1 MQIARRVGRLGTE
14 TAFEVLAEVNKLKA
28 AGKDIISFA
37 LGEPDFDTPQNIKD
51 AVKKAI
57 DDGYTHYSPSAGI
70 LPLRESIVRY
80 ISRTRGIK
88 VKPEEVVVTPGAKPI
103 VFDSILSCINEG
115 DEVIYP
121 NPGYPIYESVI
132 SFIGG
137 KPVPLPLLEEKSFSF
152 APEDLRAR
160 ITPRTKMI
168 IINSPQN
175 PTGGILSQDDLE
187 TIAEIAIQA
196 DLWVLS
202 DEVYS
207 KIIYEGEFRS
217 IISIPG
223 MKERTI
229 LVDGF
234 SKTYAMTGWRLGFGI
249 MKEELALH
257 VARIETN
264 VDSCTATF
272 TQYAGIEALEG
283 SQKESRAMIA
293 EFQKRRDLIHQELNK
308 IRGIKCLMPRGA
320 FYIYPNVTEA
330 CQDLGFLTRG
340 EKFSWGAN
348 IQDLISQISWTTGR
362 KESIPTNIKL
372 GTVYRFTPHLLTA
385 LDIDASWQDLPK
397 NIRLGSEWWVQRNIA
412 LRLGAVKTFQKN
424 ADLTFSGGLGLYFPF
439 QKRKVIS
446 MIAFNYALSSQQNL
460 STTHYFSLSLGF

>member
-1 MQIARRVGRLGTE
+1 MQIARRMGRLGTE

-28 AGKDIISFA
+28 EGQDIISFA

-57 DDGYTHYSPSAGI
+57 YDGYTHYSPSAGI
-70 LPLRESIVRY
+70 LPLRESIAHY
-80 ISRTRGIK
+80 ISETRGIK
-88 VKPEEVVVTPGAKPI
+88 VAPEEVVVTPGAKPI

-132 SFIGG
+132 NFIGG
-137 KPVPLPLLEEKSFSF
+137 KPVPLPLLEEKNFSF
-152 APEDLRAR
+152 NPEDLQRR

-202 DEVYS
+202 DEIYS
-207 KIIYEGEFRS
+207 KIIYEGKFRS
-217 IISIPG
+217 IISIAG

-229 LVDGF
+229 LIDGF

-249 MKEELALH
+249 MKKELA
-257 VARIETN
+257 AYITRIETN

-283 SQKESRAMIA
+283 PQKESRAMVA

-308 IRGIKCLMPRGA
+308 IRGIKCLMPKGA

-330 CQDLGFLTRG
+330 CRNLAFHNSKELQQYLLHQANVAVLARSCFGKRNEG
-340 EKFSWGAN
+340 EK
-348 IQDLISQISWTTGR
+348 
-362 KESIPTNIKL
+362 EE
-372 GTVYRFTPHLLTA
+372 Y
-385 LDIDASWQDLPK
+385 
-397 NIRLGSEWWVQRNIA
+397 IRLSYVTSRENIIK
-412 LRLGAVKTFQKN
+412 GI
-424 ADLTFSGGLGLYFPF
+424 
-439 QKRKVIS
+439 KRIKKAIES
-446 MIAFNYALSSQQNL
+446 KS
-460 STTHYFSLSLGF
+460 

>member
-1 MQIARRVGRLGTE
+1 MQIAQRTRRLGTE

-28 AGKDIISFA
+28 EGQDIISFA

-80 ISRTRGIK
+80 ISRTRGIE

-132 SFIGG
+132 NFIGG
-137 KPVPLPLLEEKSFSF
+137 KPVPLPLLEEKNFSF
-152 APEDLRAR
+152 NPEDLQRR

-168 IINSPQN
+168 ILNSPQN
-175 PTGGILSQDDLE
+175 PTGGILDQNDLE
-187 TIAEIAIQA
+187 IIAEIAIEA

-207 KIIYEGEFRS
+207 KIVYEGEFRS

-249 MKEELALH
+249 MKKELALH

-293 EFQKRRDLIHQELNK
+293 EFQKRRNLIHQELNK

-330 CQDLGFLTRG
+330 CQDLGFHDSKELQQYLLHRANVAVLARSCFGKRNEG
-340 EKFSWGAN
+340 E
-348 IQDLISQISWTTGR
+348 
-362 KESIPTNIKL
+362 EEE
-372 GTVYRFTPHLLTA
+372 Y
-385 LDIDASWQDLPK
+385 
-397 NIRLGSEWWVQRNIA
+397 IRLSYVTSRENIIE
-412 LRLGAVKTFQKN
+412 GVKRIKK
-424 ADLTFSGGLGLYFPF
+424 AIES
-439 QKRKVIS
+439 KS
-446 MIAFNYALSSQQNL
+446 
-460 STTHYFSLSLGF
+460 